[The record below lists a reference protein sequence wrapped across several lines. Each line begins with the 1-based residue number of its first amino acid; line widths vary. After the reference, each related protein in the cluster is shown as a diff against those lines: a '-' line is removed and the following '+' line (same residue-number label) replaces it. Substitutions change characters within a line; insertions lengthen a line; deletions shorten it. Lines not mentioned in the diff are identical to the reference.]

1 MNREAVKVFAEIE
14 NVKRII
20 VIPSSIHE
28 MILIPCY
35 ENEDVEEELKRCSEI
50 VELVNEEKVD
60 PTERLTNRAYLIA
73 F

>member
-1 MNREAVKVFAEIE
+1 
-14 NVKRII
+14 
-20 VIPSSIHE
+20 

-60 PTERLTNRAYLIA
+60 PTEINK
-73 F
+73 

>member
-1 MNREAVKVFAEIE
+1 MFRGASAVLNREAVKVFAEIE

-50 VELVNEEKVD
+50 VELVKKK
-60 PTERLTNRAYLIA
+60 LTRQRD
-73 F
+73 